1 MIIGR
6 VGSAAAV
13 EKLVDQPDRLFRAE
27 GPATFNN
34 RYCNKRVGSAAE
46 DGALAAPLP
55 PGFGRPPGLP
65 GPDAAGRR
73 RRPDDGR
80 SKWA

>member
-1 MIIGR
+1 MIIER
-6 VGSAAAV
+6 VGNAAAV

-27 GPATFNN
+27 GAATLNN
-34 RYCNKRVGSAAE
+34 RFCNTRVGSAAE
-46 DGALAAPLP
+46 DGALAAPPL
-55 PGFGRPPGLP
+55 PGFDRPPGLP